1 MNNSNL
7 GAGGFVPNGYSQHQ
21 VPVGGGIEQHHPGQF
36 KMSQG
41 ASSGGAGE
49 QLVSGDHSSLPHL
62 SLLPQHHL
70 SGTGAGAGAGS
81 GGASSGAGG
90 VAEYGGTPSQMRN
103 RCKLGVFSHRVCE
116 KVSAIK
122 VASYHEMTEHLIN
135 MELGDGPGRSKNPEA
150 KNIRRRVY
158 DVLNVLLA
166 IGVVRRSV
174 GVGKNLIWAGLDPDR
189 PLIDQLVERS
199 RMDHTGRL
207 SSGPDELRSEEQA
220 RAEVETAKIAYLTA
234 FEAQV
239 NALQETVRQRISTCN
254 DKDVINVA
262 DYIGLNQLLQP
273 VQHPHLNAAAAA
285 AAVTTTNSDTTSS
298 NNNDNNETTNDVA
311 TISNNSNLD
320 TNDTNTNTTGDDTG
334 DTTSTIV
341 STKAK
346 IATSTNANGSSSG
359 NSEAINNDPTPEEEL
374 KN

>member
-1 MNNSNL
+1 MNAQSL
-7 GAGGFVPNGYSQHQ
+7 GGGGFVPGGYPQHA
-21 VPVGGGIEQHHPGQF
+21 VPVPGLEQHHPGQY
-36 KMSQG
+36 KIAQG
-41 ASSGGAGE
+41 GNNPGSD
-49 QLVSGDHSSLPHL
+49 QLVPGDHTSLPHL
-62 SLLPQHHL
+62 SLLPPHHL
-70 SGTGAGAGAGS
+70 AGTSSGTGNT
-81 GGASSGAGG
+81 GGPVGGAGG
-90 VAEYGGTPSQMRN
+90 VGGYGGTPNQMRN

-239 NALQETVRQRISTCN
+239 NALQETVRQRIATCN
-254 DKDVINVA
+254 DKDIINVA
-262 DYIGLNQLLQP
+262 DYIGLNQLLVP
-273 VQHPHLNAAAAA
+273 VQHPHLNHG
-285 AAVTTTNSDTTSS
+285 
-298 NNNDNNETTNDVA
+298 
-311 TISNNSNLD
+311 NNSN
-320 TNDTNTNTTGDDTG
+320 NMPNGISDD
-334 DTTSTIV
+334 
-341 STKAK
+341 
-346 IATSTNANGSSSG
+346 
-359 NSEAINNDPTPEEEL
+359 L

>member
-1 MNNSNL
+1 MNNANL
-7 GAGGFVPNGYSQHQ
+7 GAGGFVPSGYSQHP
-21 VPVGGGIEQHHPGQF
+21 VSVGGGMEQHHPGQF
-36 KMSQG
+36 KMPRGTS
-41 ASSGGAGE
+41 AGGTNE
-49 QLVSGDHSSLPHL
+49 QLVSADHSSLPHL

-70 SGTGAGAGAGS
+70 AGTGAGAGGAGN
-81 GGASSGAGG
+81 GAGG

-273 VQHPHLNAAAAA
+273 VQHPHLNPPPA
-285 AAVTTTNSDTTSS
+285 SS
-298 NNNDNNETTNDVA
+298 NANNP
-311 TISNNSNLD
+311 ISD
-320 TNDTNTNTTGDDTG
+320 
-334 DTTSTIV
+334 
-341 STKAK
+341 
-346 IATSTNANGSSSG
+346 
-359 NSEAINNDPTPEEEL
+359 EL

>member
-1 MNNSNL
+1 MNSVTL
-7 GAGGFVPNGYSQHQ
+7 GGSGGFVPGGYVQH
-21 VPVGGGIEQHHPGQF
+21 PVAASGGMEHHPGQYS
-36 KMSQG
+36 MSQNPSN
-41 ASSGGAGE
+41 ANTNE
-49 QLVSGDHSSLPHL
+49 QLVPGEHSSLPHL
-62 SLLPQHHL
+62 TMIPPHHL
-70 SGTGAGAGAGS
+70 SNTGD
-81 GGASSGAGG
+81 
-90 VAEYGGTPSQMRN
+90 YGNTPSQLRN

-174 GVGKNLIWAGLDPDR
+174 GVGKNLIWAGLDPER

-239 NALQETVRQRISTCN
+239 NALQETIRQRLSTCN
-254 DKDVINVA
+254 DKDIVA
-262 DYIGLNQLLQP
+262 AAEYIGVKQLLQP
-273 VQHPHLNAAAAA
+273 VQHPHLH
-285 AAVTTTNSDTTSS
+285 SHL
-298 NNNDNNETTNDVA
+298 NNPN
-311 TISNNSNLD
+311 
-320 TNDTNTNTTGDDTG
+320 
-334 DTTSTIV
+334 
-341 STKAK
+341 
-346 IATSTNANGSSSG
+346 IA
-359 NSEAINNDPTPEEEL
+359 IPEE
-374 KN
+374 

>member
-1 MNNSNL
+1 MNNQSL
-7 GAGGFVPNGYSQHQ
+7 GGGGFVPGGYPQHAVQ
-21 VPVGGGIEQHHPGQF
+21 VPGLEQHHPAQY
-36 KMSQG
+36 KIAQG
-41 ASSGGAGE
+41 GNNSGND
-49 QLVSGDHSSLPHL
+49 QLVPGDHNTLPHL
-62 SLLPQHHL
+62 SLLPPHHL
-70 SGTGAGAGAGS
+70 AGTSSGTGNT
-81 GGASSGAGG
+81 GGPVSGAGG
-90 VAEYGGTPSQMRN
+90 VGYGGTPSQMRN

-174 GVGKNLIWAGLDPDR
+174 GVGKNLIWAGLDPER

-239 NALQETVRQRISTCN
+239 HALQETVRQRIATCN
-254 DKDVINVA
+254 DKDIINIA
-262 DYIGLNQLLQP
+262 DYIGLNQLLVP
-273 VQHPHLNAAAAA
+273 VQHPHLNH
-285 AAVTTTNSDTTSS
+285 
-298 NNNDNNETTNDVA
+298 NN
-311 TISNNSNLD
+311 NNSNIP
-320 TNDTNTNTTGDDTG
+320 NGISDD
-334 DTTSTIV
+334 
-341 STKAK
+341 
-346 IATSTNANGSSSG
+346 
-359 NSEAINNDPTPEEEL
+359 L

>member
-1 MNNSNL
+1 MNNTNL
-7 GAGGFVPNGYSQHQ
+7 GAGGFVPGGYPQHP
-21 VPVGGGIEQHHPGQF
+21 VSVGGGMEQHHPAQF
-36 KMSQG
+36 KIPPAGSAG
-41 ASSGGAGE
+41 TGE
-49 QLVSGDHSSLPHL
+49 QLVSADHSTLPHL
-62 SLLPQHHL
+62 PLLPQHHL
-70 SGTGAGAGAGS
+70 GGGPGAGTGAAGSGAGS
-81 GGASSGAGG
+81 

-189 PLIDQLVERS
+189 PLIEQLVERS

-239 NALQETVRQRISTCN
+239 NALQETVRQRITTCN
-254 DKDVINVA
+254 DKDVIGVA

-273 VQHPHLNAAAAA
+273 VQHPHLNAASG
-285 AAVTTTNSDTTSS
+285 T
-298 NNNDNNETTNDVA
+298 
-311 TISNNSNLD
+311 
-320 TNDTNTNTTGDDTG
+320 
-334 DTTSTIV
+334 
-341 STKAK
+341 
-346 IATSTNANGSSSG
+346 TNAN
-359 NSEAINNDPTPEEEL
+359 NSISDEL
-374 KN
+374 KNQ

>member
-1 MNNSNL
+1 MNNANL
-7 GAGGFVPNGYSQHQ
+7 GAGGFVPSGYSQHP
-21 VPVGGGIEQHHPGQF
+21 VSVGGGMEQHHPGQF

-41 ASSGGAGE
+41 TSAGGTNE
-49 QLVSGDHSSLPHL
+49 QLVSADHSSLPHL

-70 SGTGAGAGAGS
+70 AGTGAGAGGAGN
-81 GGASSGAGG
+81 GAGG

-273 VQHPHLNAAAAA
+273 VQHPHLNPPPA
-285 AAVTTTNSDTTSS
+285 SS
-298 NNNDNNETTNDVA
+298 NANNP
-311 TISNNSNLD
+311 ISD
-320 TNDTNTNTTGDDTG
+320 
-334 DTTSTIV
+334 
-341 STKAK
+341 
-346 IATSTNANGSSSG
+346 
-359 NSEAINNDPTPEEEL
+359 EL

>member
-1 MNNSNL
+1 
-7 GAGGFVPNGYSQHQ
+7 
-21 VPVGGGIEQHHPGQF
+21 
-36 KMSQG
+36 MS
-41 ASSGGAGE
+41 
-49 QLVSGDHSSLPHL
+49 
-62 SLLPQHHL
+62 
-70 SGTGAGAGAGS
+70 GAGAGAGS

-90 VAEYGGTPSQMRN
+90 VTEYGGTPSQMRN

-273 VQHPHLNAAAAA
+273 VQHPHLSAAATAAANAATTAAS
-285 AAVTTTNSDTTSS
+285 TTNANSDTTTAATTAAAANNNNNNDATNNDVTTANIVNNS
-298 NNNDNNETTNDVA
+298 NNNLDTTANIDNTTTTATNNIGTATTNNATVA
-311 TISNNSNLD
+311 T
-320 TNDTNTNTTGDDTG
+320 TT
-334 DTTSTIV
+334 
-341 STKAK
+341 
-346 IATSTNANGSSSG
+346 TNANVNINTTNNDSD
-359 NSEAINNDPTPEEEL
+359 AINSNPNSGGEL
-374 KN
+374 NS